1 MVIKARLIEKIA
13 ELVKEKKLEGISD
26 IRDESNRNGMRIVF
40 ELKQGRGRRRW
51 CSTTCTR

>member
-1 MVIKARLIEKIA
+1 MVIKARLVEKVA

-40 ELKQGRGRRRW
+40 ELQEGRGAARW